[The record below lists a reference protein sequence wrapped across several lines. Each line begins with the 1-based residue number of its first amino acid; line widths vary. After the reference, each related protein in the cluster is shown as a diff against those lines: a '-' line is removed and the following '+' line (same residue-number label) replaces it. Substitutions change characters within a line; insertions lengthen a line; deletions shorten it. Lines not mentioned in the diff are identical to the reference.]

1 MRLLPFAYAVRN
13 LGRSPSRLF
22 LSVAGAAM
30 VVLLILVA
38 GGFVRGMSTA
48 LRATGGE
55 HNVILMGAGSEES
68 VERSEIEAGV
78 PGVLAASVAGVRTR
92 AGVAYVSPEVHVM
105 LPVGVGSAAPGKSG
119 AGGGDSMSKGSGAGS
134 ASSGA
139 MSSAMGG
146 GSSTSNANL
155 RQVMLRGVTPAA
167 ALVHESVSLTEGRWP
182 ASGVDEILVGRMT
195 ATVLDV
201 AESDVAVGKS
211 LMIDGRAWTI
221 VGRFSAPGTVVEAE
235 VWLPLADLMTATKRE
250 TISCVVLTLDPYNE
264 ETGEGADFSDVAA
277 FTKTR
282 PDLEL
287 VPMTEREYYG
297 KLANFFGPIKI
308 VAWVTAGLIA
318 VGGLFGGLNT
328 MYAAFASRIRELG
341 TLQSIGYRRM
351 AIVWSMIQESTLATA
366 AGGLIACAIG
376 VFVLDG
382 LAVRFSMGAFGLM
395 IDETVIGLGLLT
407 GLALGVVGALP
418 PAIRCLKPT
427 IPVALKAV

>member
-1 MRLLPFAYAVRN
+1 
-13 LGRSPSRLF
+13 
-22 LSVAGAAM
+22 M

-38 GGFVRGMSTA
+38 GGFVNGMSRA
-48 LRATGGE
+48 LRTTGGE

-105 LPVGVGSAAPGKSG
+105 LPVRVGAAASTTTQ
-119 AGGGDSMSKGSGAGS
+119 
-134 ASSGA
+134 SSGVQA
-139 MSSAMGG
+139 AAAQ
-146 GSSTSNANL
+146 GSSTSSMPRPKG
-155 RQVMLRGVTPAA
+155 RQVMMRGVTTAA

-182 ASGVDEILVGRMT
+182 ESGAEEVMVGRMA
-195 ATVLDV
+195 ATVLGV
-201 AESDVAVGKS
+201 AEIDLQVGKAV
-211 LMIDGRAWTI
+211 MIDGRPWEV

-264 ETGEGADFSDVAA
+264 ETGEGAEFGDIAA
-277 FTKTR
+277 FAKTR

-297 KLANFFGPIKI
+297 KLADFFGPIKI

-341 TLQSIGYRRM
+341 TLQSIGYRRL

-366 AGGLIACAIG
+366 AGGLIACAVG
-376 VFVLDG
+376 VFMLDG

-418 PAIRCLKPT
+418 PAIRCLRPT

>member
-13 LGRSPSRLF
+13 LGRSPSRLL
-22 LSVAGAAM
+22 LSVAGSAL

-38 GGFVRGMSTA
+38 GGFVNGMSKS

-68 VERSEIEAGV
+68 VERSEIEASV
-78 PGVLAASVAGVRTR
+78 PGVLAASVQGIRTR

-105 LPVGVGSAAPGKSG
+105 LPVVVGQSDHGG
-119 AGGGDSMSKGSGAGS
+119 ATK
-134 ASSGA
+134 
-139 MSSAMGG
+139 
-146 GSSTSNANL
+146 
-155 RQVMLRGVTPAA
+155 RQVMMRGVTQAA
-167 ALVHESVSLTEGRWP
+167 ALVHESVSLTDGRWP
-182 ASGVDEILVGRMT
+182 RAGENELIVGRMVS
-195 ATVLDV
+195 TVMGV
-201 AESDVAVGKS
+201 AASELAVGKA
-211 LMIDGRAWTI
+211 ITFDNHAWTI
-221 VGRFSAPGTVVEAE
+221 VGHFSAPGTVVEAE
-235 VWLPLADLMTATKRE
+235 TWLPLTDLMAATRRE

-264 ETGEGADFSDVAA
+264 ATGEGAEFADIAA

-297 KLANFFGPIKI
+297 KLASFFGPIKI

-341 TLQSIGYRRM
+341 TLQSIGYRRL

-376 VFVLDG
+376 VFLLDG
-382 LAVRFSMGAFGLM
+382 LAVRFSMGAFGLV
-395 IDETVIGLGLLT
+395 IDETVIGLGLLC
-407 GLALGVVGALP
+407 GLVLGVAGALP